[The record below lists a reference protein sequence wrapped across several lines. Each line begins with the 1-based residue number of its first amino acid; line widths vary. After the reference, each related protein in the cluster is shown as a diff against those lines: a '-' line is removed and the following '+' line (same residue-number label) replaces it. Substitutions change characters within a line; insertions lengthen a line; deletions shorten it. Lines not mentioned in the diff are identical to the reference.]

1 LLHARAP
8 QWAGVTLL
16 ALASALP
23 GLAAFLAGDSGAAG
37 ALTHHDKLFG
47 SAVMLIVA
55 TTSGASHA
63 PPPHACISC
72 DTRAA
77 QRLQA
82 DARARRDAVCRLGGC
97 PD

>member
-1 LLHARAP
+1 
-8 QWAGVTLL
+8 LL

-23 GLAAFLAGDSGAAG
+23 GLAAFLAGDSGTAG

-63 PPPHACISC
+63 PRP
-72 DTRAA
+72 RAYA
-77 QRLQA
+77 SPVPRGAAKRLLA
-82 DARARRDAVCRLGGC
+82 S
-97 PD
+97 